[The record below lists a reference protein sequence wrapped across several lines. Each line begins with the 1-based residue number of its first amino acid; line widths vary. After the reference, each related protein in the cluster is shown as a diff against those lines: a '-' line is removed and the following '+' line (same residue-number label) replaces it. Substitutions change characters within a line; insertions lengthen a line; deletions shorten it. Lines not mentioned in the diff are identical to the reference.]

1 MAVFLQT
8 DRMTLRRFTAEDLDA
23 LVALDNDPDVMRYI
37 TAGAP
42 VTRTEVAGYLW
53 KILAAQHGEPGYG
66 MYAAIDRRAGE
77 FVGWFALDARL
88 AGRPDQ
94 PELGY
99 RLVRSA
105 WGRGLGSEGS
115 AAMIDR
121 GFRALGAD
129 RVWAQTMAVNL
140 ASRRVLEKSGLR
152 HVRSFP
158 AEWPERIPGD
168 EQGDVEYAITRAEW
182 AARG

>member
-1 MAVFLQT
+1 VEVFLQT
-8 DRMTLRRFTAEDLDA
+8 ERMTLRRLTAEDLDA

-53 KILAAQHGEPGYG
+53 KILAAQHGPPGYG

-77 FVGWFALDARL
+77 FIGWFALDARL
-88 AGRPDQ
+88 AGRPHE

-99 RLVRSA
+99 RIVRSA
-105 WGRGLGSEGS
+105 WGRGLATEGS
-115 AAMIDR
+115 VAMIDR
-121 GFRALGAD
+121 GFRALGANQ
-129 RVWAQTMAVNL
+129 VWAQTMAVNV
-140 ASRRVLEKSGLR
+140 ASRRVLEKAGLR
-152 HVRSFP
+152 HVRSFQ
-158 AEWPERIPGD
+158 ARWPEQVPGH